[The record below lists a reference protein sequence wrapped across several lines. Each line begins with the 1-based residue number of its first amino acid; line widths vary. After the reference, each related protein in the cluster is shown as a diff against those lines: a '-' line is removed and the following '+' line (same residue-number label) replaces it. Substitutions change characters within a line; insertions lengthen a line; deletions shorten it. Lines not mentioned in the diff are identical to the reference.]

1 MFEKFREKLKDVD
14 PRARQPVDWIALL
27 IEAMQT
33 ATMGAFPVQVKGA
46 MKEATSWLSGVESG
60 MWENMFEFYVKAGLL
75 TKEQAAQ
82 MMKLK
87 DSCTPMDIVFFIVI
101 ALRLF
106 GTYLDGNTTT
116 GSNFMAQGLNKKYR
130 SNLPDPRELIPA
142 AFIAPEKTG
151 EVREICKRMGYKDA
165 DIDLL
170 FLAMYRL
177 YDEDT
182 VRVLF
187 LRGVLSEDEM
197 FMRMREI
204 GYTDTR
210 TREIVQSWSII
221 PGPTDLFHLVAKEAF
236 EPDMVA
242 KMGLE
247 DEFPV
252 AQVEWLRKQ
261 GLSEEWAKKYWIAH
275 WEQPSIQMGYE
286 MLHREDVDRPGQ
298 SIIDK
303 EELDM
308 LYRTVEIP
316 PYWRERLTKIAYL
329 PYTRVDVRRMHDMG
343 VLTDAELIQS
353 YKDLGYDQVHAEKMA
368 DFTVRYNQGADKEL
382 TRGQILTGYKEKIIS
397 RADALILI
405 TDIGYTEAQAEYFIL
420 LEDYKEAKDLQDDIL
435 SNIKDRYQ
443 NNMSD
448 EFETRSRLGQLNL
461 TGERIALLM
470 DKWKI
475 KKMIDVKVPS
485 KTDLDKFLAAK
496 IINLDT
502 YRTEMDR
509 LGYNTK
515 YINWYEQLTAMKGG
529 K

>member
-1 MFEKFREKLKDVD
+1 
-14 PRARQPVDWIALL
+14 
-27 IEAMQT
+27 
-33 ATMGAFPVQVKGA
+33 
-46 MKEATSWLSGVESG
+46 
-60 MWENMFEFYVKAGLL
+60 
-75 TKEQAAQ
+75 
-82 MMKLK
+82 
-87 DSCTPMDIVFFIVI
+87 
-101 ALRLF
+101 
-106 GTYLDGNTTT
+106 
-116 GSNFMAQGLNKKYR
+116 
-130 SNLPDPRELIPA
+130 
-142 AFIAPEKTG
+142 
-151 EVREICKRMGYKDA
+151 
-165 DIDLL
+165 
-170 FLAMYRL
+170 
-177 YDEDT
+177 
-182 VRVLF
+182 
-187 LRGVLSEDEM
+187 
-197 FMRMREI
+197 
-204 GYTDTR
+204 
-210 TREIVQSWSII
+210 
-221 PGPTDLFHLVAKEAF
+221 
-236 EPDMVA
+236 
-242 KMGLE
+242 
-247 DEFPV
+247 
-252 AQVEWLRKQ
+252 
-261 GLSEEWAKKYWIAH
+261 
-275 WEQPSIQMGYE
+275 MGYE

-298 SIIDK
+298 SIIDL

-382 TRGQILTGYKEKIIS
+382 TKGQILTGYKEKILN
-397 RADALILI
+397 RQDALTLL
-405 TDIGYTEAQAEYFIL
+405 TDLDYPEAMAEYFIL

-443 NNMSD
+443 NNMAD

-496 IINLDT
+496 IIDLDT